1 MTGWEPEDG
10 FQSLDADSVAMT
22 LQVRVADDCLVKIA
36 AGLPLVPPLARTSI
50 MSHDAFVLTFMP
62 PSS

>member
-1 MTGWEPEDG
+1 MNDWEPEDG

-36 AGLPLVPPLARTSI
+36 AGLPLVPPLARSSI
-50 MSHDAFVLTFMP
+50 VTTPAL
-62 PSS
+62 